1 MWCRLLL
8 IIASAP
14 MAVAF
19 MAPFGYYSLVL
30 ALQVGAPLPESVGN
44 DVVGEQIRQIAA
56 VLPNMGK
63 PDIYYPLTYEGDW
76 TVERE
81 VTEVNAPLSGER
93 PILVKGL
100 EQSKG
105 QKSTFRRFFSRY
117 NGNVILDRSI
127 STTNEINSMSSDG
140 PVLATFDPAN
150 PNTLLV
156 TTSTGKKIDIRVTKR
171 SVEDMANV
179 VNGNQQQDASA
190 TVGGVSFSEF
200 SRVTEEGPDSPPRQW
215 GVRILGRYKQLS
227 DDEIVGL
234 ERLYLY
240 SGDTLD
246 MGGKP
251 DEVVKS
257 RLSLK
262 RVKEL

>member
-1 MWCRLLL
+1 
-8 IIASAP
+8 
-14 MAVAF
+14 
-19 MAPFGYYSLVL
+19 
-30 ALQVGAPLPESVGN
+30 
-44 DVVGEQIRQIAA
+44 
-56 VLPNMGK
+56 
-63 PDIYYPLTYEGDW
+63 
-76 TVERE
+76 
-81 VTEVNAPLSGER
+81 
-93 PILVKGL
+93 
-100 EQSKG
+100 
-105 QKSTFRRFFSRY
+105 
-117 NGNVILDRSI
+117 
-127 STTNEINSMSSDG
+127 MS
-140 PVLATFDPAN
+140 
-150 PNTLLV
+150 
-156 TTSTGKKIDIRVTKR
+156 
-171 SVEDMANV
+171 NV